1 MNVLSVSVTAFSSLH
16 FSGGH
21 FLIQGKFVLLRS
33 VILPFFLSAVRFLPI
48 FPLARLIQLFWG
60 SRGGTK
66 GAENAADAMFPT
78 PRGFILLAVLLVKCH
93 PLEYTLLALVL

>member
-21 FLIQGKFVLLRS
+21 FLIQGKFVLLLRS

-78 PRGFILLAVLLVKCH
+78 PRGFILLAMLV
-93 PLEYTLLALVL
+93 V